1 VGVGASSGSGHRWG
15 DHDAGFS
22 PGGED
27 ASSLPPPPPNGSHV
41 LDVVA
46 FATACC
52 AAAMTVVDGTSSGFR
67 WVLAV
72 VGILLRPSLGG
83 VGIVLCSTLGRCSV
97 LGRGAGLVA
106 SFLIGGLVQSLCGS
120 AWRVVFRSGGV
131 VRSAQR

>member
-1 VGVGASSGSGHRWG
+1 
-15 DHDAGFS
+15 
-22 PGGED
+22 
-27 ASSLPPPPPNGSHV
+27 
-41 LDVVA
+41 
-46 FATACC
+46 
-52 AAAMTVVDGTSSGFR
+52 MTVVDGTSSGFR

-97 LGRGAGLVA
+97 LGGGAGLVA

>member
-15 DHDAGFS
+15 DHDAGFR
-22 PGGED
+22 PGGDD
-27 ASSLPPPPPNGSHV
+27 ASPLPPPNGSHV

-97 LGRGAGLVA
+97 LGGGAGLVA